1 VTTAPSRP
9 GPALPGRTDRVADYT
24 RRFAAFLDDEV
35 APLETDLAA
44 RDVGT
49 PGNPRLDGAGRM
61 HPAVWE
67 ARREVQRRSAA
78 AGLYNPHVAAALG
91 GGGFGRAEMQHV
103 EEFVYGR
110 SGLGLGLAALAWTEG
125 ANPAIEHCSDAA
137 RARWLEPLM
146 AGEITAAFANTET
159 AVGTDVLAM
168 ETRARRAGSDWVL
181 DGTKAWITNAHFAD
195 VVQLVAVTEP
205 GAGTR
210 SLSMFLVDASA
221 PGFTRG
227 RDIPTMLDDGLTGEL
242 HLDGVRVP
250 AEDVVGEV
258 GDGFA
263 LAMAWINWRRLCR
276 GGMCAGWG
284 EWLLERALQRAQRR
298 TSGGAPIAE
307 LQSVQHMLAD
317 MDADVYTARAASL
330 QAQAEIDALPGGAF
344 GIPLHPDA
352 PRLTSLVKVIND
364 EAFFRVADR
373 AVQVHGGTGLRIGS
387 PEEKLFR
394 LARNLKIPAGTVEIQ
409 RNAIARGLLRR
420 GAR

>member
-1 VTTAPSRP
+1 MTTAS
-9 GPALPGRTDRVADYT
+9 PADHGRTDRVADYT
-24 RRFAAFLDDEV
+24 ERFAAFLDAEV
-35 APLETDLAA
+35 APLEEELAA
-44 RDVGT
+44 ADVGT
-49 PGNPRLDGAGRM
+49 AFNPRLDEAGRM
-61 HPAVWE
+61 HGAVWE
-67 ARREVQRRSAA
+67 ARREVQRRSAR
-78 AGLYNPHVAAALG
+78 AGLYNPHVGAAVG
-91 GGGFGRAEMQHV
+91 GGGFTRAEMQHV
-103 EEFVYGR
+103 EEFVYR
-110 SGLGLGLAALAWTEG
+110 RAGLGLGLAALAWTEG
-125 ANPAIEHCSDAA
+125 ANPAIEHCSE
-137 RARWLEPLM
+137 RARKEWLEPLM
-146 AGEITAAFANTET
+146 AGEITAAFANTEM

-168 ETRARRAGSDWVL
+168 ETTARRDGDDWIL
-181 DGTKAWITNAHFAD
+181 DGSKAWITNAHFAD
-195 VVQLVAVTEP
+195 VVQVVAVTDP

-210 SLSMFLVDASA
+210 SLSMFLVDATS

-227 RDIPTMLDDGLTGEL
+227 RDIPTMLNDGLTGEL

-250 AEDVVGEV
+250 ADNVVGEV

-284 EWLLERALQRAQRR
+284 TWLLERALDRAQQR
-298 TSGGAPIAE
+298 TSGGRPIGE

-317 MDADVYTARAASL
+317 MDADVYAARAASL
-330 QAQAEIDALPGGAF
+330 QAQVELDALPGGAF
-344 GIPLHPDA
+344 GMPLHPDA

-373 AVQVHGGTGLRIGS
+373 AVQVHGGTGLRLGS

-420 GAR
+420 GTGR